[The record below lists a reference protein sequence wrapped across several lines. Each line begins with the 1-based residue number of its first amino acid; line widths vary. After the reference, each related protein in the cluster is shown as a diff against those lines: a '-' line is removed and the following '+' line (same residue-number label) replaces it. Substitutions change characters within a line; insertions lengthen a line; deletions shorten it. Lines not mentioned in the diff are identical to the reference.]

1 MSGKQVNLTDED
13 KKKMLNVGVKQKDKE
28 KSGSYIL
35 VDDEIVEVDL
45 NLEGVELM
53 PIEMALKK
61 YDWVE
66 DYMWKLVDPQKDEYT
81 KKAYEDKNPKGYF
94 IRVKKGYKV
103 NFPLQACF
111 YIKATRKE
119 QVVHNILIAEE
130 GSEIH
135 IINGCAS
142 GNYVKEGYHI
152 GITETF
158 VKKDAFLSY
167 TMIHDWAAGVTVRP
181 RSAIEVGENGQ
192 YMSNYVS
199 LKEVH
204 STETSPVVYVN
215 GENGRARL
223 NSILFAPDKTNLF
236 VGGKIQLN
244 ARGARGDIIS
254 RTVTNGGD
262 IKAPVELEATVEKAS
277 GYMECNGL
285 ILKDGGNIY
294 SSPSLNSSIQ
304 DVELAHEASVGKIG
318 QEEIEYLMSRGI
330 TEEQARSL
338 IVHGFL
344 DLKIKGLP
352 EFLQHSIDDAV
363 QKSVKGM

>member
-1 MSGKQVNLTDED
+1 MSEERVNLSKED
-13 KKKMLNVGVKQKDKE
+13 KEKMLNVGIKTKNK
-28 KSGSYIL
+28 KNTGSYIL
-35 VDDEIVEVDL
+35 VDDDIVEVDL

-53 PIEMALKK
+53 PIKMAIEK

-66 DYMWKLVDPQKDEYT
+66 EYMWKLVDPEKDKYT
-81 KKAYEDKNPKGYF
+81 KMAYEDDEPKGYF
-94 IRVKKGYKV
+94 IRVKKGHKV
-103 NFPLQACF
+103 TFPLQACF

-130 GSEIH
+130 DSELH

-158 VKKDAFLSY
+158 LKKGSFLSY
-167 TMIHDWAAGVTVRP
+167 TMIHDWAPGVIVRP
-181 RSAIEVGENGQ
+181 RSAIEVGENAH

-199 LKEVH
+199 LKEVK
-204 STETSPVVYVN
+204 STETSPVVYIN
-215 GENGRARL
+215 GKDGKARL
-223 NSILFAPDKTNLF
+223 NSILFAPEKTDLF

-244 ARGARGDIIS
+244 AEGARGDIIS

-262 IKAPVELEATVEKAS
+262 ITAPVELEATVEEVS
-277 GYMECNGL
+277 GFMECNGL
-285 ILKDGGNIY
+285 ILEKEGRIY
-294 SSPSLNSSIQ
+294 SSPSLNSNKQ
-304 DVELAHEASVGKIG
+304 NVELAHEASVGKIG
-318 QEEIEYLMSRGI
+318 DEEIEYLMSRGI
-330 TEEQARSL
+330 SEEQARSL

-352 EFLQHSIDDAV
+352 EFLQNQIDTAVNQSI
-363 QKSVKGM
+363 KGM